1 VAWFDRTKRACQAVR
16 KNREGDM
23 KKFVL
28 AVAALA
34 LVSGSAGAADA
45 PKDPP
50 VFTIGAILA
59 MTGQSNFIGQE
70 MSQGIKQAVDEINA
84 KGGIDG
90 IKLEA
95 AIEDHKGGGGQDG
108 VAAMNRL
115 ISIHHVQAVLTSFSA
130 PTIAIAPIADQQH
143 VLLVNGGAV
152 SAKLVGLSPYL
163 FSSRSLATDL
173 SRVAIAH
180 AREIGAKKLAQM
192 QWQNDVGDNIVKLAD
207 QLWRDGGGSIV
218 ASEAV
223 AQGATNMDTQIAKI
237 RAANPEVIALWMFTP
252 ETGLALKR
260 IRDFGMKQPIIGV
273 EYTDNDANIAGP
285 ATEGYYF
292 ANDYF
297 APSDDNPWSKTFAAD
312 YKKRYGADPD
322 IYSANYYEGTYVIA
336 ECIKRARAKGG
347 DYWNGDALRNAL
359 IADPKF
365 ASVYG
370 GQMLFQQNGV
380 ALKRT
385 ALFTVENG
393 KRKFVKF
400 LEATQ

>member
-1 VAWFDRTKRACQAVR
+1 
-16 KNREGDM
+16 M
-23 KKFVL
+23 KKLIL
-28 AVAALA
+28 AAAALT
-34 LVSGSAGAADA
+34 LFSGSAGAADA

-50 VFTIGAILA
+50 IFTIGAILA
-59 MTGQSNFIGQE
+59 MTGQSNFIGQQ

-84 KGGIDG
+84 KGGVDG

-115 ISIHHVQAVLTSFSA
+115 ISIQHVQAVLTSFSA

-180 AREIGAKKLAQM
+180 AREIGAKKLGQM

-207 QLWRDGGGSIV
+207 QIWREGGGSIV
-218 ASEAV
+218 ATEAV
-223 AQGATNMDTQIAKI
+223 AQGATNMDTQIAKL
-237 RAANPEVIALWMFTP
+237 RAANPDVIALWMFTP

-285 ATEGYYF
+285 AAESYYF

-297 APSDDNPWSKTFAAD
+297 APSDDNPWSKQFAAD
-312 YKKRYGADPD
+312 YKKRYNADPD

-347 DYWNGDALRNAL
+347 DYWNGTALRDALL
-359 IADPKF
+359 ADPKF

-370 GQMLFQQNGV
+370 GQMLFQPNGV

>member
-1 VAWFDRTKRACQAVR
+1 
-16 KNREGDM
+16 M

-34 LVSGSAGAADA
+34 LVSGSAFAADA

-237 RAANPEVIALWMFTP
+237 RAANPDVIALWMFTP

>member
-1 VAWFDRTKRACQAVR
+1 
-16 KNREGDM
+16 M
-23 KKFVL
+23 KKFIL
-28 AVAALA
+28 ALSAVALFTAPA
-34 LVSGSAGAADA
+34 RAAEA

-50 VFTIGAILA
+50 VFTVGAILA
-59 MTGQSNFIGQE
+59 MTGQSNFIGQQ

-180 AREIGAKKLAQM
+180 AREIGAKKLGQM

-207 QLWRDGGGSIV
+207 QLWREGGGNIV

-223 AQGATNMDTQIAKI
+223 AQGATNMDTQIAKL
-237 RAANPEVIALWMFTP
+237 RAANPDVIALWMFTP

-260 IRDFGMKQPIIGV
+260 IRDFGLKQPIIGV

-285 ATEGYYF
+285 AAENYYF

-297 APSDDNPWSKTFAAD
+297 APSDDNPWSKQFAAD
-312 YKKRYGADPD
+312 YKKRYNADPD

-347 DYWNGDALRNAL
+347 DYWNGVALRDAL

-370 GQMLFQQNGV
+370 GQMVFQQNGV

-400 LEATQ
+400 IEATQ

>member
-1 VAWFDRTKRACQAVR
+1 MRKFILAFAVFALLCGESRAA
-16 KNREGDM
+16 E
-23 KKFVL
+23 
-28 AVAALA
+28 
-34 LVSGSAGAADA
+34 A

-59 MTGQSNFIGQE
+59 MTGQSNYIGQV

-207 QLWRDGGGSIV
+207 QLWRDGGGNIV

-223 AQGATNMDTQIAKI
+223 AQGATNMDTQIAKV

-285 ATEGYYF
+285 AAEGYYF

-297 APSDDNPWSKTFAAD
+297 VPSDDNPWSKTFAAD

-347 DYWNGDALRNAL
+347 EYWNGDALRQAL
-359 IADPKF
+359 LSDPKF

-370 GQMLFQQNGV
+370 GQMVFQQNGV

-400 LEATQ
+400 IEATQ

>member
-1 VAWFDRTKRACQAVR
+1 
-16 KNREGDM
+16 M
-23 KKFVL
+23 KQFIL
-28 AVAALA
+28 ALSAVALFAA
-34 LVSGSAGAADA
+34 PAGAAEA

-59 MTGQSNFIGQE
+59 MTGQSNYIGQV

-84 KGGIDG
+84 KGGVDG

-180 AREIGAKKLAQM
+180 AREIGAKKLGQM

-207 QLWRDGGGSIV
+207 QLWRDGGGTIV

-223 AQGATNMDTQIAKI
+223 AQGATNVDTQIAKL
-237 RAANPEVIALWMFTP
+237 RAANPDVIALWMFTP

-285 ATEGYYF
+285 ATQGYYF

-347 DYWNGDALRNAL
+347 DYWNGEVLRQALL
-359 IADPKF
+359 ADPKF

-370 GQMLFQQNGV
+370 GQMVFQQNGV

-385 ALFTVENG
+385 ALFTVEDG

-400 LEATQ
+400 IEATQ

>member
-1 VAWFDRTKRACQAVR
+1 
-16 KNREGDM
+16 M

-28 AVAALA
+28 AFAALA
-34 LVSGSAGAADA
+34 LISGSASAAET

-59 MTGQSNFIGQE
+59 MTGQSNYIGQV

-84 KGGIDG
+84 KGGVDG

-115 ISIHHVQAVLTSFSA
+115 ISIHHAQAVLTSFSA

-143 VLLVNGGAV
+143 ILLVNGGAV

-180 AREIGAKKLAQM
+180 AREIGAKKLGQM

-207 QLWRDGGGSIV
+207 QLWRDGGGTIV

-223 AQGATNMDTQIAKI
+223 AQGATNMDTQIAKL
-237 RAANPEVIALWMFTP
+237 RAANPDVIALWMFTP

-260 IRDFGMKQPIIGV
+260 IRDFGMKQPIVGV

-297 APSDDNPWSKTFAAD
+297 APSDDNPWSKTFATD

-347 DYWNGDALRNAL
+347 DYWNGDALRQAL
-359 IADPKF
+359 LADPKF

-370 GQMLFQQNGV
+370 GQMVFQQNGV

-385 ALFTVENG
+385 ALFTVEDG

-400 LEATQ
+400 IEATQ

>member
-1 VAWFDRTKRACQAVR
+1 MKR
-16 KNREGDM
+16 
-23 KKFVL
+23 FVSTL
-28 AVAALA
+28 AALV
-34 LVSGSAGAADA
+34 LVSSTAGAAEA

-59 MTGQSNFIGQE
+59 MTGQSNYIGQV
-70 MSQGIKQAVDEINA
+70 MSQGIKQAIDEINA

-173 SRVAIAH
+173 SRVAIAY

-223 AQGATNMDTQIAKI
+223 AQGATNMDTQIAKV
-237 RAANPEVIALWMFTP
+237 RAANPDVIALWMFTP

-260 IRDFGMKQPIIGV
+260 IRDFGMKQPIVGV

-285 ATEGYYF
+285 ATQGYHF

-312 YKKRYGADPD
+312 YKKRYGTDPD

-347 DYWNGDALRNAL
+347 DYWNGDALRQAL
-359 IADPKF
+359 LADPKF

-370 GQMLFQQNGV
+370 GQMVFQENGV

-385 ALFTVENG
+385 ALFTVEDG

-400 LEATQ
+400 IEATQ

>member
-1 VAWFDRTKRACQAVR
+1 MRKLVAL
-16 KNREGDM
+16 
-23 KKFVL
+23 L
-28 AVAALA
+28 AGMALM
-34 LVSGSAGAADA
+34 SAGASRAADP
-45 PKDPP
+45 PKDPT
-50 VFTIGAILA
+50 VFTVGAVLA
-59 MTGQSNFIGQE
+59 MTGQSSFIGLE
-70 MSQGIKQAVDEINA
+70 MSQGMKQAIEEINA
-84 KGGIDG
+84 KGGVGG

-115 ISIHHVQAVLTSFSA
+115 ISIHHVQALLTSFSA

-143 VLLVNGGAV
+143 VLMVNGGAV

-180 AREIGAKKLAQM
+180 AHEVGAKKLAQI
-192 QWQNDVGDNIVKLAD
+192 QWQNDVGDNIVKLAEP
-207 QLWRDGGGSIV
+207 LWKSWGGTVV

-223 AQGATNMDTQIAKI
+223 AQGATNMDTQIAKL
-237 RAANPEVIALWMFTP
+237 RAANPDVIALWMFTP

-260 IRDFGMKQPIIGV
+260 IRDFGMKQPIVGV
-273 EYTDNDANIAGP
+273 EFTDNDAQIAG
-285 ATEGYYF
+285 AAANGYYF

-297 APSDDNPWSKTFAAD
+297 APSDDNPWSKQFAAD
-312 YKKRYGADPD
+312 YKKRYNADPD

-347 DYWNGDALRNAL
+347 DYWNGAALREAL
-359 IADPKF
+359 LADPKF

-370 GQMLFQQNGV
+370 GQMVFQENGV

-385 ALFTVENG
+385 GLFTVEDG

-400 LEATQ
+400 LDATQ

>member
-1 VAWFDRTKRACQAVR
+1 
-16 KNREGDM
+16 
-23 KKFVL
+23 
-28 AVAALA
+28 
-34 LVSGSAGAADA
+34 
-45 PKDPP
+45 
-50 VFTIGAILA
+50 
-59 MTGQSNFIGQE
+59 
-70 MSQGIKQAVDEINA
+70 
-84 KGGIDG
+84 
-90 IKLEA
+90 
-95 AIEDHKGGGGQDG
+95 
-108 VAAMNRL
+108 
-115 ISIHHVQAVLTSFSA
+115 VLTSFSA

-180 AREIGAKKLAQM
+180 AREIGAKKLGQM

-207 QLWRDGGGSIV
+207 QLWREGGGNIV

-223 AQGATNMDTQIAKI
+223 AQGATNMDTQIAKL
-237 RAANPEVIALWMFTP
+237 RAANPDVIALWMFTP

-260 IRDFGMKQPIIGV
+260 IRDFGLKQPIIGV

-285 ATEGYYF
+285 AAENYYF

-297 APSDDNPWSKTFAAD
+297 APSDDNPWSKQFAAD
-312 YKKRYGADPD
+312 YKKRYNTDPD

-347 DYWNGDALRNAL
+347 DYWNGAALRDAL

-370 GQMLFQQNGV
+370 GQMVFQQNGV

-400 LEATQ
+400 IEATQ

>member
-1 VAWFDRTKRACQAVR
+1 M
-16 KNREGDM
+16 E
-23 KKFVL
+23 KFVL

-34 LVSGSAGAADA
+34 LLSSSAGAAEA

-59 MTGQSNFIGQE
+59 MTGQSNYIGQV

-207 QLWRDGGGSIV
+207 QLWRDGGGTIV
-218 ASEAV
+218 ATEAV
-223 AQGATNMDTQIAKI
+223 AQGATNMDTQIAKV
-237 RAANPEVIALWMFTP
+237 RAANPDVIALWMFTP

-347 DYWNGDALRNAL
+347 DYWNGTVLRDALL
-359 IADPKF
+359 ADPKF

-370 GQMLFQQNGV
+370 GQMAFQANGV

-400 LEATQ
+400 IEATQ

>member
-1 VAWFDRTKRACQAVR
+1 MR
-16 KNREGDM
+16 
-23 KKFVL
+23 KFVL
-28 AVAALA
+28 AVAVFALLGGEA
-34 LVSGSAGAADA
+34 RAAEP

-59 MTGQSNFIGQE
+59 MTGQSNYIGQV

-143 VLLVNGGAV
+143 ILLVNGGAV

-207 QLWRDGGGSIV
+207 QLWRDSGGSIV

-223 AQGATNMDTQIAKI
+223 AQGATNMDTQIAKV
-237 RAANPEVIALWMFTP
+237 RAANPDVIALWMFTP

-347 DYWNGDALRNAL
+347 DYWSGDALRQAL
-359 IADPKF
+359 LSDPKF

-370 GQMLFQQNGV
+370 GQMVFQQNGV

>member
-1 VAWFDRTKRACQAVR
+1 MR
-16 KNREGDM
+16 
-23 KKFVL
+23 KFVL
-28 AVAALA
+28 ALASLALA
-34 LVSGSAGAADA
+34 SGSAGAAEP

-59 MTGQSNFIGQE
+59 MTGQSNYIGQV

-207 QLWRDGGGSIV
+207 QLWRDSGGSIV

-223 AQGATNMDTQIAKI
+223 AQGATNMDTQIAKV
-237 RAANPEVIALWMFTP
+237 RAANPDVIALWMFTP

-336 ECIKRARAKGG
+336 ECIKRARARGG
-347 DYWNGDALRNAL
+347 DYWSGDALRQAL
-359 IADPKF
+359 LSDPKF

-370 GQMLFQQNGV
+370 GQMVFQQNGV